1 MKLLTKEI
9 KKRLPKLYE
18 MEGVEDPIVQVK
30 FFNPCG
36 LGTWY
41 GIEYDEE
48 RKEFF
53 GLVDLHDTALGYFSL
68 EELES
73 LRVPPFG
80 LKIERDKYFKPK
92 KLSEVKESIKKGV
105 CIND

>member
-18 MEGVEDPIVQVK
+18 MEGVEDPVVQVK

-36 LGTWY
+36 RGTWY

-48 RKEFF
+48 KKLFF
-53 GLVDLHDTALGYFSL
+53 GLVALDYPEKGYFSL

-73 LRVPPFG
+73 NRIPPFG

-92 KLSEVKESIKKGV
+92 KLSEVKESIMKGAY
-105 CIND
+105 